1 MVRALGAP
9 VSITSRRCVALVALL
24 AQLLSAAAF
33 AWYGV
38 HCLRSGRMVEEFE
51 RYGLA
56 RFRALTGALQ
66 VAGSVGLLV
75 GLLFRPLTVL
85 AAGGLAALMLCGTVV
100 RVVIRDPWYA
110 AIPALSLLVLNSFIL
125 LAALGEI
132 G

>member
-1 MVRALGAP
+1 MAL
-9 VSITSRRCVALVALL
+9 LALL

-38 HCLRSGRMVEEFE
+38 HCLRSQRMVKEFD
-51 RYGLA
+51 RYGAA
-56 RFRALTGALQ
+56 RFRTLTGAVQL
-66 VAGSVGLLV
+66 AGSVGLFA
-75 GLLFRPLTVL
+75 GLHFRPLTVL
-85 AAGGLAALMLCGTVV
+85 ASAGLATLMLCGTVV

-125 LAALGEI
+125 LTALGVI